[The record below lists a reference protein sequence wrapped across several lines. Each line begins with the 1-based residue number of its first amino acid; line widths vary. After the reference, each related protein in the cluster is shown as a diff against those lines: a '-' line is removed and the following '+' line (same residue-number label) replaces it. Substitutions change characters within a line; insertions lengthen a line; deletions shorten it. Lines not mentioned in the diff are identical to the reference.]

1 MRARDFV
8 RESSGDREHHG
19 LHNAQFSGVHVLPK
33 VDQGYEMYRLGM
45 DLATAGGDDT
55 VWPEKEAHPAADHS
69 TIVAYSDGDH
79 KMVSQVLKKRG
90 IKHKD
95 TSKGSSREDEAVHKI
110 SPVAKRTKN
119 RYGV

>member
-8 RESSGDREHHG
+8 RESKGDRDHHG
-19 LHNAQFSGVHVLPK
+19 LHNPQISGVHVMPK
-33 VDQGYEMYRLGM
+33 IDQGYEMYRLGM

-55 VWPEKEAHPAADHS
+55 AWPEKVAYPAADHS

-79 KMVSQVLKKRG
+79 KIVSQVLKHRG
-90 IKHKD
+90 IAHKD
-95 TSKGSSREDEAVHKI
+95 TSKGASLEDEHVHTV
-110 SPVAKRTKN
+110 SPTAKRTKN